1 MLFRTMNEII
11 IIGKMNFD
19 ANMPQA
25 YPRESERERVCV
37 AATVC

>member
-1 MLFRTMNEII
+1 
-11 IIGKMNFD
+11 MNFD

-25 YPRESERERVCV
+25 YPRERERERERV